1 MFSFFA
7 NIFGYILNFLYNLVN
22 NYGLA
27 IILFTV
33 IIKLAMLPLSIKQQK
48 SLKKNTKI
56 QKEMQILQFKYKN
69 DPEKMN
75 QAVMKLYKD
84 NNVSP
89 FSGCLGSILQLILLL
104 SVFYMVASP
113 LTYMEKIPADS
124 IKTIKEQLSSEQLTV
139 GAYAEIDIIRNID
152 KINNA
157 ADQPEEK
164 AETENAENSNETAVA
179 EGNSEGQAVEEGAEV
194 AEVNDEDIQKIKN
207 LKEKMNFL
215 GLDLNMIPQQNMNNF
230 AVYIIPALYILSTF
244 ISMRLTVKMQENMKA
259 SQNADSNEVIINKDK
274 EKDNDESAEKTE
286 EDPMMQTNKMMSWMM
301 PILSVSIAFV
311 APLGLALYWLVN
323 NVTMIIE
330 RIILDKFIKMED

>member
-1 MFSFFA
+1 MEA
-7 NIFGYILNFLYNLVN
+7 KQRNIGFNFKALSE
-22 NYGLA
+22 
-27 IILFTV
+27 ILFG
-33 IIKLAMLPLSIKQQK
+33 A
-48 SLKKNTKI
+48 
-56 QKEMQILQFKYKN
+56 
-69 DPEKMN
+69 
-75 QAVMKLYKD
+75 
-84 NNVSP
+84 
-89 FSGCLGSILQLILLL
+89 
-104 SVFYMVASP
+104 
-113 LTYMEKIPADS
+113 S

-152 KINNA
+152 KINNVA
-157 ADQPEEK
+157 NQPEEK
-164 AETENAENSNETAVA
+164 AEAENAENSSEATVEENNNGAEATENNNEAEAA
-179 EGNSEGQAVEEGAEV
+179 EGNSEAQASEDNNKAEV
-194 AEVNDEDIQKIKN
+194 AKVNDEDIQKIKN
-207 LKEKMNFL
+207 LKERMNFL

-259 SQNADSNEVIINKDK
+259 SQSTDSNEVIINKDK
-274 EKDNDESAEKTE
+274 EKEEDKDESTETAE